1 MQKIKKVEYVL
12 QGGQRLGRKK
22 HHLTCPNHT
31 SESVRSGQQQQHH
44 PQDMEDLTPK
54 RQPSTTKPSGPL
66 VRTIHSPPHPRSPSP
81 LLSSAPAPAS
91 ASQPASQPSPS
102 GRPRAIG
109 PSRARDGRRKSRQ
122 PCFVMASRRL
132 ACCSRSLLLFALS
145 CVLDDH

>member
-91 ASQPASQPSPS
+91 ASQPASPARQAAHAPLARR
-102 GRPRAIG
+102 GRG
-109 PSRARDGRRKSRQ
+109 TDGGKAGSLVSSWQ
-122 PCFVMASRRL
+122 AVVWPA
-132 ACCSRSLLLFALS
+132 AAALLLFCSLS
-145 CVLDDH
+145 CPS